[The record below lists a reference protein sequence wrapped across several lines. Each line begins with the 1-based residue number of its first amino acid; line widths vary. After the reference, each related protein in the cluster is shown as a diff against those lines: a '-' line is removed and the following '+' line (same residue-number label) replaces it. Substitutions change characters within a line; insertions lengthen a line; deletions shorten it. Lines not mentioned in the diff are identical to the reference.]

1 VFLCECKHN
10 ALGIDSTQYYVVSAA
25 LAVLMLQVSVLVFY
39 ISRIGANSNFE
50 IQPLG
55 GTCGVIFWNGWFLAM
70 TLALA
75 GPGSLLL
82 TSLSI
87 LYLLQCFLLIAG
99 KEQSIL
105 IAAASQSNGP
115 LAFGGLLADNTVLCS
130 S

>member
-1 VFLCECKHN
+1 
-10 ALGIDSTQYYVVSAA
+10 
-25 LAVLMLQVSVLVFY
+25 MLQVSVLVFCS
-39 ISRIGANSNFE
+39 SRIGANSNFE

-55 GTCGVIFWNGWFLAM
+55 GSCGVIFWNGWFLAM

-99 KEQSIL
+99 KEESNL
-105 IAAASQSNGP
+105 TAAASQFTGP
-115 LAFGGLLADNTVLCS
+115 LAFGGLLADNTVLFS
-130 S
+130 P